1 MEGYIGQ
8 IIMFAGN
15 FAPTNWAFC
24 NGQLLPIAQNTALF
38 SIIGTTYG
46 GNGTT
51 NFALPD
57 LQGRVALHAGN
68 GAGLTPYVL
77 GEQGGVENV
86 ALTITE
92 IPAHNH
98 LLSGNSNS
106 GDQSSPINS
115 FPASITDST
124 RGSYIGYSATSNGTM
139 AAAAISATGGNL
151 PHTNI
156 QPFLAV
162 NFIIC
167 LQGIF
172 PSRP

>member
-24 NGQLLPIAQNTALF
+24 NGQLLSIAQNTALF

-77 GEQGGVENV
+77 GEQGGAEAVT
-86 ALTITE
+86 LTLPQ

-98 LLSGNSNS
+98 SLMANSGN
-106 GDQSSPINS
+106 GDQLSPSGNVS
-115 FPASITDST
+115 ATVNDGARTQYP
-124 RGSYIGYSATSNGTM
+124 GYSTTPNAAMS
-139 AAAAISATGGNL
+139 AAAISPTGGNQ

-172 PSRP
+172 PSRS